1 MATRRAFVHLIAAL
15 GLASTL
21 SACANGDGRGFGT
34 VRGTLRVT
42 FDGDEFTTADGKA
55 ASVDRLTITV
65 RALGLEAIEGTYD
78 DGSAVTRTATVPIGS
93 SFDPLDRDFALPFG
107 PFEVDQGNF
116 GELILWVGRVEI
128 EGEVGDDGFTVVS
141 TRKPTLEVRQAA
153 ALPINDSRPPNI
165 NLTVQLDLPDD
176 LLEGLAPL
184 AEEASSDLA
193 QRVNAQA
200 RVDATWVRSED

>member
-1 MATRRAFVHLIAAL
+1 MAKKRTFAQLGAAL
-15 GLASTL
+15 AFGVTL
-21 SACANGDGRGFGT
+21 SACASGDGRGFGT

-42 FDGDEFTTADGKA
+42 FNEDDFTTADGKA

-65 RALGLEAIEGTYD
+65 RALGLEAIEGTYP

-93 SFDPLDRDFALPFG
+93 SFGPLKGEFDLPFG

-116 GELILWVGRVEI
+116 GELILWVDRVEI
-128 EGEVGDDGFTVVS
+128 EGEAGDDGFTVVA
-141 TRKPTLEVRQAA
+141 TPKPALEVRQAA

-165 NLTVQLDLPDD
+165 NLTVELALPDD
-176 LLEGLAPL
+176 LLNGLAPL
-184 AEEASSDLA
+184 AESASADLST
-193 QRVNAQA
+193 RVSERA

>member
-1 MATRRAFVHLIAAL
+1 MALHLAFVHLCAAL
-15 GLASTL
+15 GLTFTL

-42 FDGDEFTTADGKA
+42 FSGGDFKTADGQT

-65 RALGLEAIEGTYD
+65 RALGLEAIEGTYP

-93 SFDPLDRDFALPFG
+93 SFGPLAGDFALPFG

-116 GELILWVGRVEI
+116 AQLVLWVERVEI

-141 TRKPTLEVRQAA
+141 SSKPTLELKQAA
-153 ALPINDSRPPNI
+153 ALPVNDSRPPNI
-165 NLTVQLDLPDD
+165 NLTVALELPDD

-184 AEEASSDLA
+184 AESAPTELG
-193 QRVNAQA
+193 QRVSDRGQL
-200 RVDATWVRSED
+200 DATWVRSED

>member
-1 MATRRAFVHLIAAL
+1 MESKRVLAHLGAAL
-15 GLASTL
+15 VLGVTL
-21 SACANGDGRGFGT
+21 SSCANGDGRGFGT

-42 FDGDEFTTADGKA
+42 FDGDDFTTADGKA
-55 ASVDRLTITV
+55 ASVNRLTITV

-93 SFDPLDRDFALPFG
+93 SFGPLAGDFALPFG

-116 GELILWVGRVEI
+116 GELILWVDRVEI

-141 TRKPTLEVRQAA
+141 TPKPTLEVRQAA

-176 LLEGLAPL
+176 LLDGLAPL
-184 AEEASSDLA
+184 AESASAELV
-193 QRVNAQA
+193 QRVSDAA